1 MTLIVFKYIAI
12 VLVSY
17 FCGTFTFARYV
28 SKARNKDVM
37 SQGSG
42 NPGTMNMVRN
52 YGYIAGAITLLC
64 DALKCVLPC
73 IGAYYLMIPASNP
86 QLANIAI
93 SVAGLSCVLGH
104 IYPVTYHFKGG
115 KGVASAFGFAF
126 VANWWLALSC
136 FGVFFIVIIISHVAS
151 ISTLSACIVFVAVNG
166 GLLLSKG
173 YVVSAILHF
182 VLLAI
187 VLFAHRSNL
196 HRIIKNKE
204 NKLDFKASAE
214 KDRAYIKSLN
224 KANKA
229 QLEDDNPPEIK
240 ESTQDLKNE
249 DK

>member
-1 MTLIVFKYIAI
+1 MTLIIFKYIAI

-73 IGAYYLMIPASNP
+73 IAAYYLMIPASHP
-86 QLANIAI
+86 VLANTAI

-104 IYPVTYHFKGG
+104 IYPVTYKFKGG

-136 FGVFFIVIIISHVAS
+136 FGLFFIIILITHIAS
-151 ISTLSACIVFVAVNG
+151 ISTLTACIVFVAVNG
-166 GLLLSKG
+166 GLLFAKG
-173 YVVSAILHF
+173 YVASAILHF
-182 VLLAI
+182 VMLAL

-196 HRIIKNKE
+196 HRIVNNKE

-214 KDRAYIKSLN
+214 KDKAYIKTLS
-224 KANKA
+224 KRKKH
-229 QLEDDNPPEIK
+229 QVVDNDPPEMT
-240 ESTQDLKNE
+240 ESTDFEKDE
-249 DK
+249 K

>member
-1 MTLIVFKYIAI
+1 MTLIVFKFIAI

-28 SKARNKDVM
+28 SKSRKKDVL

-52 YGYIAGAITLLC
+52 YGYIAGAITLIC

-73 IGAYYLMIPASNP
+73 IGAYYLMIPESNP

-115 KGVASAFGFAF
+115 KGVASAFGFGF

-136 FGVFFIVIIISHVAS
+136 FGVFFIVLLISHIAS

-173 YVVSAILHF
+173 YVASAILHF
-182 VLLAI
+182 VLLAL

-196 HRIIKNKE
+196 HRIVKNKE
-204 NKLDFKASAE
+204 NKIDLKATAE
-214 KDRAYIKSLN
+214 KDKEYIKSFG
-224 KANKA
+224 KSKK
-229 QLEDDNPPEIK
+229 QQVSDDDPPEMA
-240 ESTQDLKNE
+240 ETTADLKNE